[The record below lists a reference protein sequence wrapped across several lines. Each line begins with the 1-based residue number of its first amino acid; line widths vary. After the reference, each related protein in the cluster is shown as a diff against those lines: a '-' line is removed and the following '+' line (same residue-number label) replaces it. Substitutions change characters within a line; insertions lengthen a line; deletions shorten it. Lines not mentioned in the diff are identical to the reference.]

1 MMNEMVINVANTM
14 AIDMLNSSS
23 MINTWLILKMF
34 NEMVINVA
42 N

>member
-1 MMNEMVINVANTM
+1 MMNGMVDNVANQM
-14 AIDMLNSSS
+14 VIDMVDSSN

>member
-1 MMNEMVINVANTM
+1 MVINLANKM
-14 AIDMLNSSS
+14 DIDMVDSSN